1 MLDVLRPSVVSI
13 DEDNFMETVGAKTEE
28 EMWLVDFYAPW
39 CRPCQELAPEW
50 RKLAKVC
57 GSRVGHVS
65 RMCHVGVTCQV
76 FVTLHVWVMCHVW
89 FMCHVWVTCHVLVT
103 CQV

>member
-57 GSRVGHVS
+57 GSRV
-65 RMCHVGVTCQV
+65 TCR
-76 FVTLHVWVMCHVW
+76 VWVMCQVW
-89 FMCHVWVTCHVLVT
+89 FTGRVWVMC
-103 CQV
+103 

>member
-1 MLDVLRPSVVSI
+1 MDVLRPSVVSI
-13 DEDNFMETVGAKTEE
+13 DEDNFMETVGVKTEE

-57 GSRVGHVS
+57 GSLVTCTSRVGHVS
-65 RMCHVGVTCQV
+65 RVVHGSRIVHVSR
-76 FVTLHVWVMCHVW
+76 
-89 FMCHVWVTCHVLVT
+89 VTCHVSAVH
-103 CQV
+103 